1 MYNMFISHLILQ
13 SPVVATQVLP
23 RRSYFHF
30 EIKKD
35 WYHSRAW
42 LLGKCMLFT
51 GVQAMG
57 PHLVE
62 DTTLLLKIMQTVT
75 QTPTHS
81 LALLIHSQVVQRTEK
96 QSWLGP
102 IRSHLMRW
110 RFPILVEST
119 LLYHN
124 YTTNPGKIVSY
135 FDSIYLLALSAEK
148 QTF

>member
-1 MYNMFISHLILQ
+1 MYKMYISHLILQ

-23 RRSYFHF
+23 RRSYFLS

-35 WYHSRAW
+35 WHHSRAW
-42 LLGKCMLFT
+42 LVCLIMLFT

-81 LALLIHSQVVQRTEK
+81 LAVLIHSQVV
-96 QSWLGP
+96 
-102 IRSHLMRW
+102 
-110 RFPILVEST
+110 
-119 LLYHN
+119 
-124 YTTNPGKIVSY
+124 
-135 FDSIYLLALSAEK
+135 
-148 QTF
+148 

>member
-1 MYNMFISHLILQ
+1 MFISHLIPQ
-13 SPVVATQVLP
+13 SLVVAGQVLP

-57 PHLVE
+57 PYLVE

-75 QTPTHS
+75 QTPTQT
-81 LALLIHSQVVQRTEK
+81 LAILIHSQVV
-96 QSWLGP
+96 
-102 IRSHLMRW
+102 
-110 RFPILVEST
+110 
-119 LLYHN
+119 
-124 YTTNPGKIVSY
+124 
-135 FDSIYLLALSAEK
+135 
-148 QTF
+148 